1 MRDAWA
7 AGLYPFALV
16 VALLSGAWPYAKLL
30 LLLGCWWAPASLM
43 PPRRCE
49 RLLLAL
55 DALGKWAL
63 LDFDMM
69 MVMAVAF
76 RLHLRLPAGAGGGI
90 DAGAGDVAPLD
101 VRVQVT
107 PRFGLCGYLVR
118 VRGTLPLALTLTL
131 TLPPAGDAALRHLRL
146 PRRVLA
152 LARHLP
158 YISPTSRL

>member
-76 RLHLRLPAGAGGGI
+76 RLHLRLPAGAEGVNSGHLALPAGAGGGI

-107 PRFGLCGYLVR
+107 PG
-118 VRGTLPLALTLTL
+118 
-131 TLPPAGDAALRHLRL
+131 
-146 PRRVLA
+146 
-152 LARHLP
+152 
-158 YISPTSRL
+158 